1 MSGDLAPR
9 QPDATPATERDL
21 TTAPKG
27 PSRMT
32 ANQDRAYEARIQA
45 LIDQE
50 QHDDDHEP
58 GCASQSYPDPGIC
71 YCEKGGKA
79 P

>member
-1 MSGDLAPR
+1 MW
-9 QPDATPATERDL
+9 TEEDRDH
-21 TTAPKG
+21 
-27 PSRMT
+27 
-32 ANQDRAYEARIQA
+32 EARLQA

-71 YCEKGGKA
+71 FCEGSGR
-79 P
+79 

>member
-1 MSGDLAPR
+1 MSGGLVPR
-9 QPDATPATERDL
+9 QPDATPAT
-21 TTAPKG
+21 ASKG
-27 PSRMT
+27 RSRMMT
-32 ANQDRAYEARIQA
+32 NQDRDSEARIQA

-71 YCEKGGKA
+71 FCEGSGR
-79 P
+79 